1 MENLALSYS
10 GIKNMAQ
17 NPAYFL
23 WKRKQKV
30 ISDALEFGK
39 AFHCRVLEP
48 EKFDDQVVVFTD
60 GKTRQ
65 SQKYEKFHFLPE
77 NKDRIIL
84 LEKEQDKLEIMANA
98 VLADGSYSKEIIQ
111 APGNL
116 FEQRIDWEDIESEI
130 PCKGFLDIHNPM
142 NRIIADLKSVQSAE
156 PETFSKQCANNG
168 YHQQAA
174 FYADGINTIEDTDEY
189 EKFLFICVEKAA
201 PYQVA
206 VYETDTQFIEVGRAR
221 NRPLI
226 DLFAKC
232 LKNNH
237 WPAYPNHAV
246 TLELPRWAN
255 RIY

>member
-1 MENLALSYS
+1 MEKLALSYS

-48 EKFDDQVVVFTD
+48 EKFNEQVIVFTD
-60 GKTRQ
+60 GKTRT
-65 SQKYEKFHFLPE
+65 SQKYEKFAVDPM
-77 NKDRIIL
+77 NKDKIIL
-84 LEKEQDKLEIMANA
+84 IEKEQDKLETMATA
-98 VLADGSYSKEIIQ
+98 VLSEGSYSKEIIQ
-111 APGNL
+111 ATGNL
-116 FEQRIDWEDIESEI
+116 FEQRIDWEDIESET
-130 PCKGFLDIHNPM
+130 PCKGFLDIHNPEKHV
-142 NRIIADLKSVQSAE
+142 IADLKSVQSAE

-174 FYADGINTIEDTDEY
+174 FYIDGMNTIEDTDEY
-189 EKFLFICVEKAA
+189 EKFLFICVEKSA

-206 VYETDTQFIEVGRAR
+206 VYETDTQFIDVGRAR

-232 LKNNH
+232 LKSNN
-237 WPAYPNHAV
+237 WPAYPNRAIEL
-246 TLELPRWAN
+246 TLPRWAN